1 MSLRRLHHEQP
12 ASFAFTPANAD
23 WPRAPIAK
31 LLGAAGSLMPVL
43 ARLRYCVILMYFE
56 DHNPPHFHVRDSD
69 GREAEIR
76 LGTLEVLKGR
86 IDRRAVSE
94 ALEWA
99 RGNEK
104 FLEETW
110 DDFFRG

>member
-1 MSLRRLHHEQP
+1 
-12 ASFAFTPANAD
+12 
-23 WPRAPIAK
+23 
-31 LLGAAGSLMPVL
+31 
-43 ARLRYCVILMYFE
+43 
-56 DHNPPHFHVRDSD
+56 VRDAD

-76 LGTLEVLKGR
+76 LGTFEVLKGR
-86 IDRRAVSE
+86 IDRRALSE